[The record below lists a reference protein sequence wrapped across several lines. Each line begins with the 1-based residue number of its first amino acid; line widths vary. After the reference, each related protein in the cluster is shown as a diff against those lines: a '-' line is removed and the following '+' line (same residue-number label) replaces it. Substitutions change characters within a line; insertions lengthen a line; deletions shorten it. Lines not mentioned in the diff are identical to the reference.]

1 MKIIRSRR
9 KTYEI
14 RVLSSGEIE
23 VRVPLR
29 TTNTQVS
36 QLLQDKEAWIK
47 AKQDEVRQQRREAHL
62 FMPGE
67 TFLYLG
73 REYSLVLSER
83 AKVPLE
89 YDNIFVLSKDYQK
102 NARQLFEQWYR
113 KRAKAVL
120 QERVNVLAQRN
131 SLSPAKVRISSA
143 RTRWGSCSGSGSLS
157 FTWRLV
163 MAPIEVVDYV
173 VIHELAHLIERNHSS
188 KFWEQ
193 VERMMPDYRTHR
205 EWLKKNG
212 LSLTLD

>member
-1 MKIIRSRR
+1 MKIIRSNR

-14 RVLSSGEIE
+14 RVLNSGEIE

-47 AKQDEVRQQRREAHL
+47 AKQDEVRQQRREAPRYI
-62 FMPGE
+62 PGE
-67 TFLYLG
+67 TFFYLG
-73 REYSLVLSER
+73 REYSLVLTDT

-89 YDNIFVLSKDYQK
+89 FEENFVLSKEDQK
-102 NARQLFEQWYR
+102 DARRLFEQWYR

-120 QERVNVLAQRN
+120 QERVDVLAQSNR
-131 SLSPAKVRISSA
+131 LSPAQVRISSA
-143 RTRWGSCSGSGSLS
+143 RTRWGSCSGRGSLS

-173 VIHELAHLIERNHSS
+173 VVHELAHLIERNHSS